1 MIYEDEPKRRNI
13 LKLGGALALTPLMTR
28 LTDGTAAAETS
39 AAPAGVRWPT
49 LSRKALTYTLPA
61 TDWQAQALPIGNG
74 RLGAMLFAGPHV
86 ERIQFNEQSLW
97 GGVND
102 YDNALA
108 GQPDSAFDTGMTGF
122 GSYR

>member
-74 RLGAMLFAGPHV
+74 RLARCSSPIPTSSASSSTSRVCGAASTTTTTPSRV
-86 ERIQFNEQSLW
+86 SRTAPSTP
-97 GGVND
+97 
-102 YDNALA
+102 A
-108 GQPDSAFDTGMTGF
+108 
-122 GSYR
+122 